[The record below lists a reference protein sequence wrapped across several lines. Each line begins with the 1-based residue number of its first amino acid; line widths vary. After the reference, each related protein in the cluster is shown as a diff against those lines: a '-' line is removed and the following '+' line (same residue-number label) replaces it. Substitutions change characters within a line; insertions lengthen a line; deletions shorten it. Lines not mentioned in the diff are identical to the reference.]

1 MMNYKLS
8 NETRR
13 NLKVST
19 GHDYAALTTRPIGS
33 FRTLKGSS
41 GSHLVC
47 SHPRIIKPR
56 GSVYLQLGR
65 ILSMSD
71 VRKSIFEK

>member
-19 GHDYAALTTRPIGS
+19 GHDYAVLTTRPIGS
-33 FRTLKGSS
+33 FHNVEGGST
-41 GSHLVC
+41 SHLV
-47 SHPRIIKPR
+47 SSRPRVIKPR

-65 ILSMSD
+65 ILPMSE
-71 VRKSIFEK
+71 VRKSIFKE

>member
-8 NETRR
+8 SETRR

-19 GHDYAALTTRPIGS
+19 GQDYSVLTTRPIGA
-33 FRTLKGSS
+33 FHAKVGSVS
-41 GSHLVC
+41 SHLVS

-56 GSVYLQLGR
+56 DSVYLQLGR
-65 ILSMSD
+65 ILPMSE
-71 VRKSIFEK
+71 VRKSIFK

>member
-1 MMNYKLS
+1 MNYKLS

-19 GHDYAALTTRPIGS
+19 GCDYAVLTKRPIVS
-33 FRTLKGSS
+33 FRAGRCTSS
-41 GSHLVC
+41 GSLLL
-47 SHPRIIKPR
+47 SSNPRIIKPR

-65 ILSMSD
+65 ILSLSEI
-71 VRKSIFEK
+71 RKSIFEK

>member
-8 NETRR
+8 DETRK

-19 GHDYAALTTRPIGS
+19 GYDYATLTTRPLSS
-33 FRTLKGSS
+33 FHAVSGSS
-41 GSHLVC
+41 NSRLASSH
-47 SHPRIIKPR
+47 HRIIKPR

-65 ILSMSD
+65 ILHLSE
-71 VRKSIFEK
+71 VRKFIFTK